1 MYVQLLTLAYVIL
14 QNETVYA
21 GLDGEI
27 PLGGIYTLY
36 VVSSMYYV
44 CNIQWELC
52 VSMIAILW
60 QRL

>member
-1 MYVQLLTLAYVIL
+1 MYIQLLTLAYVIL

-36 VVSSMYYV
+36 VVSIKCSMYIIYSGNSV
-44 CNIQWELC
+44 
-52 VSMIAILW
+52 
-60 QRL
+60 